1 MVHLYPRLLLL
12 FLPVFLIGC
21 APAPAPAERAPSP
34 AMVSAAH
41 PLAVDAG
48 LAMIQQG
55 GSALD
60 AAIATQAMLNLVEP
74 QSSGI
79 GGGGFL
85 LHWEQAA
92 QNILAYD
99 GRETAPA
106 ATKPDIFMA
115 KKNQPRSFIEA
126 VIGGQSVGVPGLV
139 AMLSAA
145 HQKHGRLAW
154 KKLFQPAIK
163 QAQEG
168 FPISRRLA
176 YLIARD
182 PFLKKSP
189 QTRKLFFK
197 KTKSGWQPRKQGEII
212 KNPDFAKSLTLI
224 AEKKSNVFYQGALAK
239 KITKAVGGQNGFSLQ
254 DLAAYQPKMRKIL
267 CRPYRQYKICAMPPP
282 SSGGITLL
290 QILGMLEHFD
300 IAQYAPQSAQAVHL
314 ISEASRL
321 AYADRGHYIADPDFF
336 SVPVDAMLAP
346 DYLRNRAQMIDL
358 KKAQS
363 KIPAG
368 DLLTP
373 RPPSQDE
380 RALPSTTHISVIDH
394 HGNAAALTSSIEG
407 PFGSHIMVD
416 GFFLNNEMTDF
427 SFRPHRQ
434 NQPIANAV
442 AAGKRPLSSMTPTF
456 VFAPDGKLFAVVG
469 SPGGR
474 RIIAYVAQTI
484 IALIDWQQSMQ
495 QAISLPRHVAL
506 GSAHRQGDMIEIETG
521 SKLEALAPQLKG
533 LGHQVKPTI
542 FTSGLHAIRI
552 VDGKIDGG
560 ADPRRDGIAKKI
572 MPPPSEASREE

>member
-1 MVHLYPRLLLL
+1 MVPLYLRLLLL
-12 FLPVFLIGC
+12 SLPVFFIGC
-21 APAPAPAERAPSP
+21 APARAPSP

-55 GSALD
+55 GSAID

-106 ATKPDIFMA
+106 ATKPDVFMA
-115 KKNQPRSFIEA
+115 KNNKTQSFLEA

-139 AMLSAA
+139 AMLADA

-163 QAQEG
+163 QAQKG

-182 PFLKKSP
+182 PFLKKFP
-189 QTRKLFFK
+189 QTRKLFFR
-197 KTKSGWQPRKQGEII
+197 KTKSGWQPRQQGEII
-212 KNPDFAKSLTLI
+212 KNPDFAKTLTLI
-224 AEKKSNVFYQGALAK
+224 AEKKSNVFYHGALAR
-239 KITKAVGGQNGFSLQ
+239 KITKAVGGHNGFSLQ
-254 DLAAYQPKMRKIL
+254 DLAAYQSKMRKVL
-267 CRPYRQYKICAMPPP
+267 CRPYRRYKICAMPPP

-290 QILGMLEHFD
+290 QILGILEHFD
-300 IAQYAPQSAQAVHL
+300 LAQYAPQSAQAVHL

-336 SVPVDAMLAP
+336 SVPVDAMLAG
-346 DYLRNRAQMIDL
+346 DYLRRRAEMINL
-358 KKAQS
+358 KAARR

-407 PFGSHIMVD
+407 PFGSHVMVG

-456 VFAPDGKLFAVVG
+456 VFAPDGKLFAIVG

-506 GSAHRQGDMIEIETG
+506 GAAHRQGDMIEIETG
-521 SKLEALAPQLKG
+521 SRLEALVPQLEA

-542 FTSGLHAIRI
+542 LTSGLHAIRI
-552 VDGKIDGG
+552 VEGQIDGG
-560 ADPRRDGIAKKI
+560 ADPRRDGVAKKI
-572 MPPPSEASREE
+572 MPPKASLEP